1 MSKANGSEALV
12 AEQLSK
18 DRAVIELC
26 RRSLV
31 NHFVVRDMDA
41 ALAYMADDVEWLGP
55 FSCQTASDKK
65 TMEDILRPEYS
76 IRLALAARRLAH
88 ELVNRREAINR
99 ELSRN
104 GVRFGIYKNGEYH
117 DRLFPYDPVP
127 RIIESDEYDELEKG
141 LKQRVNALNAYLK
154 DIYSDKAIIHDGVVP
169 EEYVYTSAGYFPQ
182 VNGVTPPGGIFAHI
196 AGEDLVQGEDGRWW
210 VLEDN
215 LRIPSG
221 ASYPLFVRDIERR
234 ISPRLFRDVRI
245 RDNREYPR
253 LLRKAMDFVSTEGIA
268 VVLTPGRYN
277 SAFFEHAYLAE
288 KTGAALAFP
297 EDLEVV
303 DNKVYFLD
311 YAGKR
316 HRVGVV
322 YRRLSDE
329 FLDPFA
335 FNPDSVIGV
344 PGILSAYRAGNVAIV
359 NAPGNGAADD
369 KAIYYFVPQMIKYYL
384 GEEPILNN
392 APTYMPMFEAD
403 RKEVLNRMG
412 ELVIKDVAE
421 AGGYGVVFGS
431 SLDAAAREELAN
443 RIKEEPRRFIAQEV
457 IQFRDIDVVDPK
469 TGEMSPRKCDLRA
482 FVVTGKNTH
491 VWYSGLTRYSSVP
504 GQMIVNSSQG
514 GGFKDTWVLAP
525 ESGVE
530 HEYGAETQVV
540 NLLNQSRRHSLSL
553 VTASKADNLYWLGR
567 YTERAFT
574 TLNQF
579 FPFYDRVMDTDVDAF
594 RPFAHALDL
603 PEDFEDFDGFVNSF
617 LYDGSNPDSVRS
629 AVTSAFNNA
638 VILRPELSSRLLQY
652 VELAMTN
659 ITDAAKYAADA
670 EDIYKQ
676 RDITDD
682 MLAFWGGIENSP
694 VDPTLKAF
702 IFIGKYL
709 ERIDL
714 YTRFGLTMEDLEAPL
729 KKLAA
734 YSMTL
739 DGMPL
744 PSCFAD
750 GLSWL
755 VGQLPSRGYQE
766 VADLLKKYL
775 DDYSGRVSA
784 LAIKDMGS
792 LSSMNMDAKRP

>member
-1 MSKANGSEALV
+1 MMV
-12 AEQLSK
+12 ASAIK
-18 DRAVIELC
+18 
-26 RRSLV
+26 
-31 NHFVVRDMDA
+31 
-41 ALAYMADDVEWLGP
+41 LAG
-55 FSCQTASDKK
+55 
-65 TMEDILRPEYS
+65 
-76 IRLALAARRLAH
+76 

-104 GVRFGIYKNGEYH
+104 GVRFGVYKNGEYH
-117 DRLFPYDPVP
+117 DRLFPYDPIP
-127 RIIESDEYDELEKG
+127 RIIESDEFDQLEAG

-154 DIYSDKAIIHDGVVP
+154 DIYSDKRIIHDGVIP

-221 ASYPLFVRDIERR
+221 ASYPLFARDIERR
-234 ISPRLFRDVRI
+234 TNPKLFREVHV
-245 RDNREYPR
+245 RDNRDYPR

-303 DNKVYFLD
+303 DNKLFFLD
-311 YAGKR
+311 YAGNR
-316 HRVGVV
+316 HRVGAV

-329 FLDPFA
+329 YLDPFA

-344 PGILSAYRAGNVAIV
+344 PGLLSAYRSGNVAII

-384 GEEPILNN
+384 GEEPILHN

-403 RKEVLNRMG
+403 RKTVLDRLG

-431 SLDAAAREELAN
+431 SLDAAARAELAD
-443 RIKEEPRRFIAQEV
+443 RIKAEPRRFIAQEV
-457 IQFRDIDVVDPK
+457 IQFRDIDVIDPA
-469 TGEMSPRKCDLRA
+469 TGEASPRKADLRA
-482 FVVTGKNTH
+482 FVVTGQNTH

-525 ESGVE
+525 DAGGDGDAGQGQGQQRESQIKREEAIASVSLIP
-530 HEYGAETQVV
+530 H
-540 NLLNQSRRHSLSL
+540 SRKHTLSL

-574 TLNQF
+574 TLIQF
-579 FPFYDRVMDTDVDAF
+579 YPFYDRVMDTDVDAF
-594 RPFAHALDL
+594 RPFARALDL
-603 PEDFEDFDGFVNSF
+603 PEDFENFDEFIHSF
-617 LYDGSNPDSVRS
+617 LYDGTNPDSVRS
-629 AVTSAFNNA
+629 AIVAAFNNA
-638 VILRPELSSRLLQY
+638 VVLRPELSSRLLQY
-652 VELAMTN
+652 VELAVKN
-659 ITDAAKYAADA
+659 ITDAAERAASA
-670 EDIYKQ
+670 NDIYNQ
-676 RDITDD
+676 RDIADD
-682 MLAFWGGIENSP
+682 MLAFWGGIENSTA
-694 VDPTLKAF
+694 DITLKAF
-702 IFIGKYL
+702 VFIGKYI

-714 YTRFGLTMEDLEAPL
+714 YTRFRLPEDELDAPL
-729 KKLAA
+729 AKLET
-734 YSMTL
+734 YSRTL
-739 DGMPL
+739 DGQPL
-744 PSCFAD
+744 PSCFVS
-750 GLSWL
+750 GISWL
-755 VGQLPSRGYQE
+755 LGQLPDRGYPELTKRLQ
-766 VADLLKKYL
+766 VFL
-775 DDYSGRVSA
+775 DDFNSRAIAGDVKDTNA
-784 LAIKDMGS
+784 LNA
-792 LSSMNMDAKRP
+792 MNMDAKRP